1 MKRHLPWMTLSLAA
15 LIAACD
21 GSAGD
26 NVPATSQIH
35 PRDGG
40 SDGGSPDRQ
49 DFGDAAAV
57 VDARSYETGV
67 CQGTDGAGDCWQ
79 SLAPMPSQPRF
90 YVGVAGARGKVF
102 VVGGFA
108 DGDDRAVH
116 AYDIAGG
123 VWALLA
129 RLPVAF
135 KMPNVASVGAPGAE
149 RLLVLG
155 GVENN
160 QTVEYDFATDT
171 WKSLAPAPVERGRG
185 AAAVSVKGEKVLV
198 AGGVLRGQSANLLN
212 TGKRV
217 SEFLAYDTLTDKWEQ
232 LASLPIATG
241 YAMGAV
247 LGNEFWVM
255 GGSTDFVRTDQV
267 LIYDF
272 GSSMWG
278 TAPALPRSLS
288 SAAVAVLRGKVFL
301 TGGIAT
307 SVGMIS
313 PDCMVLDPATG
324 HWSTVAPIT
333 TARFGMGAAVVG
345 DKMYVPT
352 GLAGGVTDPNAFAAS
367 PALEVYIP

>member
-1 MKRHLPWMTLSLAA
+1 MV
-15 LIAACD
+15 D
-21 GSAGD
+21 G
-26 NVPATSQIH
+26 
-35 PRDGG
+35 
-40 SDGGSPDRQ
+40 
-49 DFGDAAAV
+49 
-57 VDARSYETGV
+57 RSYETGV
-67 CQGTDGAGDCWQ
+67 CEASDGAGDCWQ

-102 VVGGFA
+102 VVGGFN

-123 VWALLA
+123 IWMLLA
-129 RLPVAF
+129 RLPMAF

-155 GVENN
+155 GLENN

-185 AAAVSVKGEKVLV
+185 AAAVSVKGDKVLV
-198 AGGVLRGQSANLLN
+198 AGGVLRGQSANALN

-267 LIYDF
+267 LVYDF
-272 GSSMWG
+272 GSNMWG

-313 PDCMVLDPATG
+313 PDCMVLDPSTG
-324 HWSTVAPIT
+324 QWSTVAPVT